1 MANLINEGGGTVPP
15 IFKDVIPRVQTRA
28 AAVNLTLPV
37 WADTSAYWRD
47 GIRDKAKALAAT
59 CPSPT
64 PSASASPH

>member
-1 MANLINEGGGTVPP
+1 MPS
-15 IFKDVIPRVQTRA
+15 IFKDVIPKVQTRA
-28 AAVNLTLPV
+28 AVVDLTLPV

-64 PSASASPH
+64 PAPTPTPSPH